1 MSIQSSDL
9 FLVNR
14 GGVNYKIAYNDLL
27 AGTGVLSTDVIMVQ
41 RGGELYE
48 LSYADLGIS
57 GPILQSTDFVLVER
71 GTELYSQRINGQ
83 LISAGAYVDL
93 TVNVSGASNQSQII
107 KFGWT
112 GGRQI
117 NGVPPQIVN
126 AYNGKV
132 AFLGSS
138 GDVTLDADF
147 CGRTPSVRVYGQFDE
162 IRFNGSTG
170 LVSCQCS
177 TRSAAGWASIIPNPG
192 PKMGLEMFDSCAL
205 LTGIDSFIPLRDMT
219 RMFRLCRVF
228 NDANA
233 SSLDTSQ
240 VKSMRDCFNSCYR
253 FNQALGS
260 WNTSS
265 VEEMAGMFI
274 NCEAFDRNINNW
286 ATGNVTTFDSM
297 FLNCKAFD
305 NPIYLWDTSS
315 VVSFGMNKMFF
326 GATVFN
332 RDLKNW
338 CVSVIPNKPS
348 QFSDNSALTQ
358 ANEPIWGTC
367 P

>member
-14 GGVNYKIAYNDLL
+14 GGVNYKIAYSDLL

-41 RGGELYE
+41 RGGDLYE

-57 GPILQSTDFVLVER
+57 GPILESTDFVLVER

-107 KFGWT
+107 KFGWS
-112 GGRQI
+112 GGRPV
-117 NGVPPQIVN
+117 NNVPAQIVN
-126 AYNGKV
+126 ASNGKV

-147 CGRTPSVRVYGQFDE
+147 CGGTTSVRVYGQFDE

-170 LVSCQCS
+170 LVSLQCS
-177 TRSAAGWASIIPNPG
+177 TPSAAGWASIIPNPG
-192 PKMGLEMFDSCAL
+192 SKMGLEMFDSCAL
-205 LTGIDSFIPLRDMT
+205 LTGIDRFIPLRNMT

-228 NDANA
+228 NDPNVTNLA
-233 SSLDTSQ
+233 TGQ

-253 FNQALGS
+253 LNQPLV

-265 VEEMAGMFI
+265 VEDMTGMFI
-274 NCEAFDRNINNW
+274 NCEAFSQNINNW

-297 FLNCKAFD
+297 FLNCKAFN
-305 NPIYLWDTSS
+305 NPLYLWDTSS
-315 VVSFGMNKMFF
+315 VVSYGMNRMFF

-338 CVSVIPNKPS
+338 CVSAIPNKPS
-348 QFSDNSALTQ
+348 QFDDNSALTQ